1 MPMYNTYSFTKSDYA
16 AMLQHIVDLLPE
28 WMFLYDPIEDLVVY
42 HNQKKG
48 MLFEEHAPELPP
60 APVSLR
66 RLLEDSVLP
75 EDWELLEQN
84 TSRLL
89 NLREKE
95 IHEVRFRVFARD
107 RAPGYKWCA
116 FRQKVFWQDESTGLK
131 LILCLA
137 TEVKSEYVFFEPVGI
152 HYS

>member
-1 MPMYNTYSFTKSDYA
+1 MPMYNTYNFTKSDYA

-48 MLFEEHAPELPP
+48 MLFEEHAQELPP
-60 APVSLR
+60 APVTLR
-66 RLLEDSVLP
+66 RLLEHSIIP
-75 EDWELLEQN
+75 EDWAVLERN
-84 TSRLL
+84 ATRLL
-89 NLREKE
+89 TLREKE
-95 IHEVRFRVFARD
+95 IHEVRFRVVARD
-107 RAPGYKWCA
+107 RAQRFKWCA
-116 FRQKVFWQDESTGLK
+116 FRQKVFWQDESSGLK

-137 TEVKSEYVFFEPVGI
+137 TEVKNEHVFFEPVGI